1 MSELT
6 LLFSKLLVT
15 DKLDLSEQEYNI
27 LNSVYDRT
35 PFRQT
40 NPDDPD
46 TNDIGTDLEVLNNND
61 LSFLKSKVM
70 DLFEDF
76 NKQILKYNA
85 KFQIT
90 TSWFTNSEQGK
101 YGQYHSHSNSM
112 FSGVFYFTEN
122 PSSIRFA
129 NFNRGTSFGLTATEY
144 NVYNSSSW
152 EVKPSK
158 GTILLFPSEL
168 HHYVELSNNI
178 RKSLAFNVVPTG
190 KYGASDS
197 KVNINYA

>member
-6 LLFSKLLVT
+6 LLFSKPLVT
-15 DKLDLSEQEYNI
+15 DKLYLSEQEYNI
-27 LNSVYDRT
+27 LNNAYDT
-35 PFRQT
+35 ILFRQT
-40 NPDDPD
+40 DNTDTH
-46 TNDIGTDLEVLNNND
+46 TNDISTNLKVLNKEN
-61 LSFLKSKVM
+61 LLFLKFKIM

-101 YGQYHSHSNSM
+101 YGQYHNHSNSM

-122 PSSIRFA
+122 PSSIRFT
-129 NFNRGTSFGLTATEY
+129 NFNRCTSFGVIPTEY
-144 NVYNSSSW
+144 NVYNSTSW

-158 GTILLFPSEL
+158 GTILLFPSEI
-168 HHYVELSNNI
+168 HHYVNI
-178 RKSLAFNVVPTG
+178 SYNKRKSLAFNIVPIG
-190 KYGASDS
+190 EYGVSDS
-197 KVNINYA
+197 KVKINYE